1 MIFALAITGPTAS
14 GKTALSLGVAR
25 ALGCEI
31 VSCDSMQI
39 YRGMDVGTAKA
50 TAEEQSVVPH
60 HLIDIVDPD
69 EDFSAESYRE
79 AAMAAMRAITDRGRI
94 PLLVGGTGLYVDT
107 LMRVGADTPASDPE
121 YRARLMQGA
130 DTEEGRIA
138 LWERLREVDPETAEA
153 VHYNNVKRVV
163 RALEIYD
170 KTGRPKSVLDRESRE
185 CSPELSVGMIT
196 VDFHNRENIYA
207 RVDMRVDMMINEGLI
222 DEVRALYERGYL
234 RSGTASAAIGYKEVV
249 RYLRGECTLGE
260 AAEEIKLSSRR
271 YAKRQL
277 TWFRHEDGAYRIFAD
292 DENGKMKSAEELLS
306 EAIGAAK
313 EFITQYERQMI

>member
-50 TAEEQSVVPH
+50 TAEEQSVAPH

-163 RALEIYD
+163 RD
-170 KTGRPKSVLDRESRE
+170 RKSV
-185 CSPELSVGMIT
+185 V
-196 VDFHNRENIYA
+196 
-207 RVDMRVDMMINEGLI
+207 
-222 DEVRALYERGYL
+222 
-234 RSGTASAAIGYKEVV
+234 
-249 RYLRGECTLGE
+249 
-260 AAEEIKLSSRR
+260 
-271 YAKRQL
+271 
-277 TWFRHEDGAYRIFAD
+277 
-292 DENGKMKSAEELLS
+292 
-306 EAIGAAK
+306 
-313 EFITQYERQMI
+313 